1 MNGYIMISMEDFS
14 AISSFVRVVE
24 AKSFKAAAAQL
35 EMTPSGVSRAV
46 SRLEEQIG
54 VRLLFRS
61 TRALR
66 LTEDGESFYQRCKDI
81 LADIGEAV
89 EALGYART
97 KPRGKLRVAVNVS
110 IGRAALIPNL
120 ADFES
125 RYPDVRLELAMSDRN
140 IGLIEEG
147 IDCAIRMGELEDSN
161 LIARKLGYFSNVL
174 CASPEYLARHG
185 TPTSIADLKRHK
197 CVNYVYPTN
206 GRPYQWQFDGP
217 DGPFALDV
225 DAHLLINDGE
235 SVIQAAMAGLGII
248 QIPHW
253 LAAAPI
259 SKGKLTVIMQD
270 TISTGS
276 PVWIVYPQKKHLSAR
291 VHAFIDWVQEL
302 FSRTNVPAC
311 RSMPIAANPA
321 PADALL
327 HEPVADDGGKQ
338 QPEAE
343 PVLAGGV

>member
-1 MNGYIMISMEDFS
+1 MEDFS

-24 AKSFKAAAAQL
+24 AKSFRAAAAQL

-66 LTEDGESFYQRCKDI
+66 LTDDGESFYQRCKDI
-81 LADIGEAV
+81 LADFGEAV
-89 EALGYART
+89 EALGYARV
-97 KPRGKLRVAVNVS
+97 KPQGKLRVAVNVS

-161 LIARKLGYFSNVL
+161 LIARKLGYYSNVL

-185 TPTSIADLKRHK
+185 TPASIEDLKRHK
-197 CVNYVYPTN
+197 CVNYIYPTN
-206 GRPYQWQFDGP
+206 GRAYQWQFDGP
-217 DGPFALDV
+217 DGPFSLDV

-302 FSRTNVPAC
+302 FSRNNMPAC
-311 RSMPIAANPA
+311 RSMPIAAKPA
-321 PADALL
+321 SADSIV
-327 HEPVADDGGKQ
+327 HEPDANVGGKE
-338 QPEAE
+338 PEGEQAIAE
-343 PVLAGGV
+343 QA